1 MPGFCFLLLSMNLTW
16 DNDPWGE
23 DGRPNFRSSS
33 LRQVTHADLMAHR
46 AHRAHIPPGLPRVT
60 IGDENHKNLS
70 RRPHETKD
78 LGLVVYA
85 IACGRMKYPDG
96 RMVEMAINI
105 KNEETN
111 RLAHE
116 LAALTGSLTTAI
128 TVAVQERLNRVQQKK
143 HGPLSDKLLKIGKEC
158 AAHLKEPF
166 LTVDHGDLLYD
177 EKGLPK

>member
-1 MPGFCFLLLSMNLTW
+1 
-16 DNDPWGE
+16 
-23 DGRPNFRSSS
+23 
-33 LRQVTHADLMAHR
+33 
-46 AHRAHIPPGLPRVT
+46 
-60 IGDENHKNLS
+60 
-70 RRPHETKD
+70 
-78 LGLVVYA
+78 
-85 IACGRMKYPDG
+85 MKYPDG

-116 LAALTGSLTTAI
+116 LAALTGESLTTAI